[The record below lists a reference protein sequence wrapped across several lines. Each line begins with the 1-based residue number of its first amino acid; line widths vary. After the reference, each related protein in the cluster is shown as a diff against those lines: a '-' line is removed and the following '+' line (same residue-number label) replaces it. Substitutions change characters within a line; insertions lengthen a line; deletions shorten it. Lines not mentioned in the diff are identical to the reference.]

1 MPGRKQ
7 FSIGL
12 IEGPSLGFDVAV
24 NVEELDDVDHPRAK
38 AGGGCGLGLD
48 ELRVELLVLL
58 VGLQGGDDV
67 RVNVLLVVVNQ
78 TFQKWINL
86 FRSKILIRLT

>member
-1 MPGRKQ
+1 VPGRKQ

-38 AGGGCGLGLD
+38 TGGGRGLGLD
-48 ELRVELLVLL
+48 ELRVELFVLL

-67 RVNVLLVVVNQ
+67 RVNVLLVVVDQ

-86 FRSKILIRLT
+86 FR